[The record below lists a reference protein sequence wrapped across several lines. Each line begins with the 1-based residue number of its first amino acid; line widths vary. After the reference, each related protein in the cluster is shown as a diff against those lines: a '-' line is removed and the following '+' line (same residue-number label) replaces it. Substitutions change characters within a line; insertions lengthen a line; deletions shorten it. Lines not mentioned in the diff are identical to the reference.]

1 MGVRNAA
8 LCGDVGDD
16 DGCHGSVG
24 TILVL
29 IIWIFRRKEVFLKKI
44 KIMCQTLIISRH
56 IGRIGRR
63 SFDRRMRIAS
73 PLFVERRGELA
84 RLLNEVDKL
93 SDRLHDEFSSI
104 SENDYRL
111 FGPELKVLISALKAL
126 RRDSLSRKE
135 LKPYNDRMRQQIS
148 DLEEL
153 DHDIKAFRVDA
164 VQNKELQA
172 TMTLLG
178 NLDFS
183 KLPK

>member
-1 MGVRNAA
+1 MVVSKITFIFAA
-8 LCGDVGDD
+8 EN
-16 DGCHGSVG
+16 
-24 TILVL
+24 
-29 IIWIFRRKEVFLKKI
+29 IICLQKF
-44 KIMCQTLIISRH
+44 KIMCQTQAISKY

-73 PLFVERRGELA
+73 PMFVEKRGELT
-84 RLLNEVDKL
+84 RLLNEVDRL
-93 SDRLHDEFSSI
+93 SDRLHDDFPTITE
-104 SENDYRL
+104 EDYRM
-111 FGPELKVLISALKAL
+111 FGPELKIVISTLKAL
-126 RRDSLSRKE
+126 RQDSLTRKE

-172 TMTLLG
+172 TMDLLG
-178 NLDFS
+178 SLDFS